1 MSHLSHS
8 EYYRDRRSEY
18 ELCQDFPADEIFI
31 DGLHAMQAHFYQ
43 NKVSIDIPVVK
54 IMNTAHFIAAYMF
67 ATTCSGDQLEYDVL
81 AYDATGRDKQLM
93 LVTMVVLAAMLKRA
107 EGFRARQCRNVLME
121 DRSEDFEEG
130 VTLYEHFLRSAE
142 ERFHEEEFL
151 IDTHSQLQK
160 LTAENEK
167 LTYEN
172 SQLKNT
178 ISTMEEKYTQIIGTQ
193 YKQDNNQGTI
203 YNAPVTI
210 QYITNPT
217 EKNTSE
223 PKQTYSEKEQA
234 NNKKTAKKSAAEYE
248 DILSIPNK
256 GKYTEVRKY
265 IEERC
270 KFDEEFKEFVAKHTR
285 VELCM
290 RLTEEF
296 GWDVDEHA
304 LGVNMNRNR

>member
-1 MSHLSHS
+1 
-8 EYYRDRRSEY
+8 
-18 ELCQDFPADEIFI
+18 
-31 DGLHAMQAHFYQ
+31 
-43 NKVSIDIPVVK
+43 
-54 IMNTAHFIAAYMF
+54 
-67 ATTCSGDQLEYDVL
+67 
-81 AYDATGRDKQLM
+81 
-93 LVTMVVLAAMLKRA
+93 
-107 EGFRARQCRNVLME
+107 
-121 DRSEDFEEG
+121 
-130 VTLYEHFLRSAE
+130 
-142 ERFHEEEFL
+142 
-151 IDTHSQLQK
+151 
-160 LTAENEK
+160 
-167 LTYEN
+167 
-172 SQLKNT
+172 
-178 ISTMEEKYTQIIGTQ
+178 MEEKYTQIIGTQ

-223 PKQTYSEKEQA
+223 PKQTYSEKEQV
-234 NNKKTAKKSAAEYE
+234 NHTKTTKKSAAEYE

>member
-1 MSHLSHS
+1 MHIDHKP
-8 EYYRDRRSEY
+8 YYHDRLTTWD
-18 ELCQDFPADEIFI
+18 LCRDFPEDEMYIN
-31 DGLHAMQAHFYQ
+31 GLHAMQSHFYTH
-43 NKVSIDIPVVK
+43 NVPVEIPVVRV
-54 IMNTAHFIAAYMF
+54 MNAAHFLLAYVF
-67 ATTCSGDQLEYDVL
+67 QTTCSDNQSEYDVL
-81 AYDATGRDKQLM
+81 AYGSVGHDKKVM
-93 LVTMVVLAAMLKRA
+93 LLTLIVLAAMLKRT
-107 EGFRARQCRNVLME
+107 EGFRARMCRNMLLE
-121 DRSEDFEEG
+121 DRSEDFYDGVSLYDQFLNSEEK
-130 VTLYEHFLRSAE
+130 HFAE
-142 ERFHEEEFL
+142 EDFL
-151 IDTHSQLQK
+151 LDTHNRLQK
-160 LTAENEK
+160 LTAQNEQ

-178 ISTMEEKYTQIIGTQ
+178 LSTMEEKYTQIIGTQ

-223 PKQTYSEKEQA
+223 PKQTYSEKEQV
-234 NNKKTAKKSAAEYE
+234 NHTKTTKKSAAEYE

>member
-1 MSHLSHS
+1 
-8 EYYRDRRSEY
+8 
-18 ELCQDFPADEIFI
+18 
-31 DGLHAMQAHFYQ
+31 MQSHFYTH
-43 NKVSIDIPVVK
+43 NVPVEIPVVRV
-54 IMNTAHFIAAYMF
+54 MNAAHFLLAYVF
-67 ATTCSGDQLEYDVL
+67 QTTCSDNQSEYDVL
-81 AYDATGRDKQLM
+81 AYGSVGHDKKVM
-93 LVTMVVLAAMLKRA
+93 LLTLIVLAAMLKRT
-107 EGFRARQCRNVLME
+107 EGFRARMCRNMLLE
-121 DRSEDFEEG
+121 DRSEDFYDGVSLYDQFLNSEEK
-130 VTLYEHFLRSAE
+130 HFAE
-142 ERFHEEEFL
+142 EDFL
-151 IDTHSQLQK
+151 LDTHNRLQK
-160 LTAENEK
+160 LAAENEQ

-172 SQLKNT
+172 SQLKNAP
-178 ISTMEEKYTQIIGTQ
+178 STMEEKYTQIIGTQ

-210 QYITNPT
+210 QYITNPV
-217 EKNTSE
+217 EQNTSE
-223 PKQTYSEKEQA
+223 PKQTYSEKEQV
-234 NNKKTAKKSAAEYE
+234 NSTKTAKKSAAEYE